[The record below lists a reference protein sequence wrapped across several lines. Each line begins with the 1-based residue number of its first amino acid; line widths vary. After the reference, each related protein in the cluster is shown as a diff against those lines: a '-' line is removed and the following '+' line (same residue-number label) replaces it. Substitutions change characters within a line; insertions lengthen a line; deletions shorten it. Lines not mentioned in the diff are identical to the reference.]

1 MTSGAHSLV
10 RKAIRGYLEKR
21 RVLEASKP
29 TVSGIG
35 FYLPMHKDL
44 GAAEVGI
51 LSTQRLSRGRGSI
64 LSTPMFYATGFKYN
78 L

>member
-35 FYLPMHKDL
+35 FYLHKDF